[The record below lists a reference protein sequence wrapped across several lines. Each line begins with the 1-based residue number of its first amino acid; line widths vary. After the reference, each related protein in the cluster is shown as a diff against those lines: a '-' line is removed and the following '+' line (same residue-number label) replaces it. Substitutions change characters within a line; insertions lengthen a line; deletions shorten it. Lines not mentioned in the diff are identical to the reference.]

1 MECRPP
7 MAVPSRGVRTH
18 LLDMFYTSERTN
30 KLSH

>member
-7 MAVPSRGVRTH
+7 MAVPSRGVHIH
-18 LLDMFYTSERTN
+18 LLDMYWIFERTK